1 MAKILGIGIAT
12 VDIINTV
19 EDYPAENDEIRAF
32 SQRRCRGGNCAN
44 TLTVLQQLGH
54 ECTFAGIL
62 AEEPAG
68 QFITQELKQQ
78 GINMDYCRTV
88 TGKTPTSYV
97 ILSRA
102 TGSRTIV
109 HYRDLPEFSFADFA
123 NIDLSPFDWLHLE
136 GRNVAETARM
146 LALVRERFPSL
157 PWSVEIEKPRP
168 GIESLFEEA
177 AVLLFSRH
185 YVTYH
190 GYSKAQAFLQKW
202 HTTLP
207 DTEKICVWGE
217 AGAYAIDEGG
227 KIHHAPAFFPPQVVD
242 TLGAGDTFNAGFLDA
257 RLRHRSLSESLTFGC
272 QLAGRKCGQQG
283 FDGLGSRES
292 GP

>member
-1 MAKILGIGIAT
+1 MAKMLGIGIAT

-19 EDYPAENDEIRAF
+19 EGYPAENDEIRAL

-54 ECTFAGIL
+54 ECMFAGIL
-62 AEEPAG
+62 AEEPDG

-78 GINMDYCRTV
+78 GINTDNCRIV
-88 TGKTPTSYV
+88 KGKTPTSYV
-97 ILSRA
+97 TLSRA

-123 NIDLSPFDWLHLE
+123 NIDLSPFDWLHFE

-168 GIESLFEEA
+168 GIESLFEGA

-190 GYSKAQAFLQKW
+190 GYSEAQTFLQKW
-202 HTTLP
+202 HPTLP
-207 DTEKICVWGE
+207 DTEKICAWGE
-217 AGAYAIDEGG
+217 EGAYAIDEEG
-227 KIHHAPAFFPPQVVD
+227 KMHHAPAFFPPQVVD

-283 FDGLGSRES
+283 FDGLGSI
-292 GP
+292 GN